1 MTTTC
6 NDPTSQPQCLP
17 VGLLWRVELHCH
29 SVYSKDSLTRLE
41 RLPDICRA
49 RGIDRMVLTDHNT
62 AQGALE
68 AARRYPD
75 LIIPGEEVMTTQG
88 ELLAW
93 YVNEDVPPGLEPEE
107 AIRRLRDQGA
117 VIGVSHPFD
126 RYRSGAWQLEDL
138 QRIVELVDA
147 IEVFNARC
155 IHMEDNDRA
164 LSFAEQYDVLMTAG
178 SDAHIRS
185 EYGRAVMVTRPF
197 DDTPEAFREALASAS
212 REVTLSS
219 FAVHFGS
226 TYAKWAKRLFPSL
239 RRPISRPVPE
249 DAV

>member
-1 MTTTC
+1 MTTSAG
-6 NDPTSQPQCLP
+6 PASQPQCSP
-17 VGLLWRVELHCH
+17 AGSLWRVELHCH

-41 RLPDICRA
+41 RLPGICRA
-49 RGIDRMVLTDHNT
+49 RGIDRLVLTDHNT

-75 LIIPGEEVMTTQG
+75 LVIPGEEVMTTQG

-93 YVNEDVPPGLEPEE
+93 YVTEDVPPGLAPEE
-107 AIRRLRDQGA
+107 AIRRLREQGA

-126 RYRSGAWQLEDL
+126 RYRSGAWQLENL
-138 QRIVELVDA
+138 LRIVELVDA

-164 LSFAEQYDVLMTAG
+164 LAFAQKHDVLMTAG
-178 SDAHIRS
+178 SDAHIRR
-185 EYGRAVMVTRPF
+185 EYGRAVMVMQPF
-197 DDTPEAFREALASAS
+197 ENTPEAFREALARAAH
-212 REVTLSS
+212 EVRLSS

-239 RRPISRPVPE
+239 RRPIAQAMRE
-249 DAV
+249 DAA